1 MSIDWRK
8 TLKLMIAS
16 DLHGSAYYCKKML
29 DCYEK
34 ERADRLILLGDLLY
48 HGPRNDLPRDYCPK
62 EVIHLLNQRKNQ
74 ILCVRGNCEAEVD
87 QMVLEFPVMAEYA
100 IFSLDSRMIFATHGH
115 VFHERNLPPLQPGD
129 ILLHGHTHIWA
140 AEKKSNYIYLNPG
153 SISIPKN
160 GNVPTYMIYENHC
173 FIIKDLKGTEVKRL
187 DLTDP
192 ISSLK
197 WDQIHSTNATEAFD
211 QFCQIVKQLRA
222 ENGCP
227 WDRAQTHES
236 LKTCMIEEAY
246 EVVEAIHRLS
256 ETKDTANLKE
266 ELGDV
271 LLQVVLHSQIASEE
285 GIFELKGVIDEINKK
300 MIRRHPHVFGSQF
313 VPCSDQVVA
322 NWEELKRQEKKEKGL
337 EQENELE
344 SIPKAFPALIRAQ
357 KLLKKSGADQD
368 NSVKDVLKTIQENL
382 EKLENEK
389 EIDRQ
394 AVIGSLL
401 MDVANLASHYHI
413 NGEEA
418 LAETV
423 ANRIKSF
430 K

>member
-1 MSIDWRK
+1 MCEEIVKQRSIRW
-8 TLKLMIAS
+8 
-16 DLHGSAYYCKKML
+16 YW
-29 DCYEK
+29 
-34 ERADRLILLGDLLY
+34 
-48 HGPRNDLPRDYCPK
+48 N
-62 EVIHLLNQRKNQ
+62 
-74 ILCVRGNCEAEVD
+74 
-87 QMVLEFPVMAEYA
+87 FPSWQSMQFSMAEYA

-211 QFCQIVKQLRA
+211 QFCQ
-222 ENGCP
+222 
-227 WDRAQTHES
+227 
-236 LKTCMIEEAY
+236 
-246 EVVEAIHRLS
+246 RLS

-285 GIFELKGVIDEINKK
+285 GIFELKDVIDEINKK
-300 MIRRHPHVFGSQF
+300 MIRRHPHVFGSQSIH
-313 VPCSDQVVA
+313 CSDQVVA

-357 KLLKKSGADQD
+357 KLLKKSGVDQD

-382 EKLENEK
+382 EKLEKKK

-423 ANRIKSF
+423 ENRIKNF
-430 K
+430 KKK